1 MRSQTLLTFNSPKK
15 ILNHKG
21 FPMRSTL
28 LKSCLLACLAV
39 APVGASDNFSS
50 AKGLLAKLISIKTVA
65 GNNETKVAANFL
77 RDEFLKAGIPDSD
90 ITRVD
95 HKGGF
100 SSLIVRYRG
109 NDTDKKAILVMAHM
123 DVVPAERKD
132 WSMDPFTLNEKDG
145 LLLGRGVEDNK
156 GGVATTASTIMRFAR
171 EGYKPDRDIILVYSG
186 DEETNGYSL
195 KDILQNHRA
204 LIEAEYALNTDAGGG
219 TIREGVATSYSIQ
232 ASEKTYLSF
241 KLATKNSG
249 GHSSLPRPDN
259 AIYDLVNSLQRISR
273 YQFPVMLNPVSTG
286 YFKEMA
292 KVSPAATS
300 TAMRKLALDP
310 SDSKAAKL
318 IAESSPYY
326 NAVMRT
332 TCIATMLEAGHAE
345 NALPQSA
352 SAIINCRIVPTQSAG
367 SVQETLTRLIAN
379 EDVTL
384 SRVSEP
390 TPSEPSPLRPDV
402 LKALDAT
409 LLDIW
414 GSLPIVPNMSTGA
427 TDGLYVRNAGI
438 PVYGVSG
445 IFTAETD
452 GNAHGRDERIQLE
465 SFNKA
470 ISHWDGLLR
479 RLTGGKI

>member
-1 MRSQTLLTFNSPKK
+1 MRSSF
-15 ILNHKG
+15 
-21 FPMRSTL
+21 
-28 LKSCLLACLAV
+28 LKSSILACLIMTPAS
-39 APVGASDNFSS
+39 ASDSFSN
-50 AKGLLAKLISIKTVA
+50 AKDLLSKLISLKTVE
-65 GNNETKVAANFL
+65 GSGETKAAANYL
-77 RDEFLKAGIPDSD
+77 KGEFIKAGIADSD
-90 ITRVD
+90 ITRID
-95 HKGGF
+95 HEGNI
-100 SSLIVRYRG
+100 SSLVVRYRG
-109 NDTDKKAILVMAHM
+109 TNSGKKPILIMAHM

-156 GGVATTASTIMRFAR
+156 GGVATTAATIIGFAH

-195 KDILQNHRA
+195 TDILKNHRE
-204 LIEAEYALNTDAGGG
+204 LIDAEYALNTDAGGG
-219 TIREGVATSYSIQ
+219 QIRNGVATSYSIQ

-241 KLATKNSG
+241 KLSTTNSG

-259 AIYDLVNSLQRISR
+259 AIYDLVGSLQRISR
-273 YQFPVMLNPVSTG
+273 YQFPVMLNPVSMG

-292 KVSPAATS
+292 RVAPANMA
-300 TAMRKLALDP
+300 TAMRKIALDP
-310 SDSKAAKL
+310 TNTAAAKIL
-318 IAESSPYY
+318 SEQSPYY

-332 TCIATMLEAGHAE
+332 TCVATMLDAGHAE

-352 SAIINCRIVPTQSAG
+352 SAIINCRIVPTQSPET
-367 SVQETLTRLIAN
+367 VQDTLTRLVAN
-379 EDVTL
+379 KDVTI
-384 SRVSEP
+384 SRVAEP
-390 TPSEPSPLRPDV
+390 KPSEPSPLRPDV
-402 LKALDAT
+402 LQALGAT

-414 GSLPIVPNMSTGA
+414 GSLPIIPTMSTGA

-470 ISHWDGLLR
+470 VSHWDGLLR
-479 RLTGGKI
+479 RLTDGK

>member
-1 MRSQTLLTFNSPKK
+1 MRNAF
-15 ILNHKG
+15 
-21 FPMRSTL
+21 
-28 LKSCLLACLAV
+28 LKSSLLACLIMTPA
-39 APVGASDNFSS
+39 GASDTFSDG
-50 AKGLLAKLISIKTVA
+50 KDLLAKLISIKTVA
-65 GNNETKVAANFL
+65 GTGETKSAANFL
-77 RDEFLKAGIPDSD
+77 RDQFLKAGIPEGD
-90 ITRVD
+90 ITRID
-95 HKGGF
+95 HEGDF

-109 NDTDKKAILVMAHM
+109 NDTGKKAIMVMAHM

-156 GGVATTASTIMRFAR
+156 GGVATTASTIIGFAR

-186 DEETNGYSL
+186 DEETNGFSL
-195 KDILQNHRA
+195 IDIIENHRD
-204 LIEAEYALNTDAGGG
+204 LIDAEYALNTDAGGG
-219 TIREGVATSYSIQ
+219 SIREGVATSYSIQ

-241 KLATKNSG
+241 KLATTNSG
-249 GHSSLPRPDN
+249 GHSSLPRPEN

-273 YQFPVMLNPVSTG
+273 YQFPVILNPVSTG

-292 KVSPAATS
+292 KVSPADTA
-300 TAMRKLALDP
+300 TAMRKIALDP
-310 SDSKAAKL
+310 TNTKASKAL
-318 IAESSPYY
+318 SESSAYY

-332 TCIATMLEAGHAE
+332 TCVATMLKAGHAE

-352 SAIINCRIVPTQSAG
+352 SAIVNCRIVPTQTAG
-367 SVQETLTRLIAN
+367 SVQETLTRLVAN
-379 EDVTL
+379 KNVKLT
-384 SRVSEP
+384 RVSEP
-390 TPSEPSPLRPDV
+390 KPSDPSPLRPDV
-402 LKALDAT
+402 LQALDAT
-409 LLDIW
+409 LLDLW
-414 GSLPIVPNMSTGA
+414 GSLPIVPTMSTGA

-438 PVYGVSG
+438 PVYGVGG

-479 RLTGGKI
+479 RLTGGKK